1 MVFYSNFVPW
11 VAGLSPSMPIQKM
24 DTHICRHMFP
34 VFFVPWGYQEN
45 KHRITAPKFAFWFLS
60 SAELARVVPF
70 QEPLRCSIPQAVARP
85 LWKLVAGGETADHW
99 KGSAGCDHHR
109 ADSVSGE
116 TRLRQSGFWDLFWHI
131 KTSKGKNPNTF
142 KAFLHSYLQVLS
154 PHPFGSG
161 RNTGM
166 LLVWFI
172 LSILFC
178 FLQMSFEKNTV
189 WKQEN
194 AASIYI
200 LLLLY
205 YLYLKFGL
213 VIQSESRMVSG
224 FGRAC
229 WWRQWHSCKIKRLEQ
244 SGQGALQGAYH
255 LL

>member
-1 MVFYSNFVPW
+1 
-11 VAGLSPSMPIQKM
+11 
-24 DTHICRHMFP
+24 
-34 VFFVPWGYQEN
+34 
-45 KHRITAPKFAFWFLS
+45 
-60 SAELARVVPF
+60 
-70 QEPLRCSIPQAVARP
+70 
-85 LWKLVAGGETADHW
+85 
-99 KGSAGCDHHR
+99 
-109 ADSVSGE
+109 
-116 TRLRQSGFWDLFWHI
+116 
-131 KTSKGKNPNTF
+131 
-142 KAFLHSYLQVLS
+142 LQVLS

-205 YLYLKFGL
+205 NIYLKFGL